1 MRQNDNARFWPEA
14 MTKSRVFP
22 PHFTLVTCQFIM
34 PLVDFRQLRWPR
46 EGTSRN
52 DDPTADIF
60 RQKTG
65 RKLPIVQNVLWL
77 LLLSFLQKVLTPKH
91 LDETPAPQNGWER
104 KNVMSASQGCFLIF
118 GRISLLKSL
127 ILWKWMSRWIL
138 VRGRCEHG
146 Y

>member
-1 MRQNDNARFWPEA
+1 
-14 MTKSRVFP
+14 MTKPKVRSFSTP
-22 PHFTLVTCQFIM
+22 FHTCHANLLCHWKKPSNIL
-34 PLVDFRQLRWPR
+34 PLPVDFRQLRWPR

-91 LDETPAPQNGWER
+91 LDDTPAPQNGWEG